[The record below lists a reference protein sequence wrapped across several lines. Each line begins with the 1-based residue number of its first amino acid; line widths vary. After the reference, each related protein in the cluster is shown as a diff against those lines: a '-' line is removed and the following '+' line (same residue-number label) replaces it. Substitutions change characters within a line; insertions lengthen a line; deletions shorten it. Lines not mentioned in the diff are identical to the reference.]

1 MELQP
6 DFEDL
11 LTLLER
17 HDVRYIIVGGLAF
30 IYHAKPR
37 YTKDIDVLVDP
48 IEDNRVRAN
57 RALAE
62 FGSPWLLEDDPEQIV
77 QIGMP
82 PNRIDVLQQIRDV
95 DFADAWDRRVRGAY
109 GEVET
114 NWIDLD
120 SLIRAKQGI
129 DNPRH
134 QEDVRVLL
142 QVRESLRRDAE
153 D

>member
-1 MELQP
+1 MDTQR

-11 LTLLER
+11 LRLLEQ

-30 IYHAKPR
+30 VYHAKPR

-57 RALAE
+57 IALAE
-62 FGSPWLLEDDPEQIV
+62 FGSPWMLQDDPEQIV

-82 PNRIDVLQQIRDV
+82 PNRIDVLQQIQDV
-95 DFADAWDRRVRGAY
+95 DFADAWDKRIRDKY
-109 GEVET
+109 GDVET

-120 SLIRAKQGI
+120 SLILAKQGL

-134 QEDVRVLL
+134 KEDVRVLL
-142 QVRESLRRDAE
+142 QVKEARRRDS
-153 D
+153 